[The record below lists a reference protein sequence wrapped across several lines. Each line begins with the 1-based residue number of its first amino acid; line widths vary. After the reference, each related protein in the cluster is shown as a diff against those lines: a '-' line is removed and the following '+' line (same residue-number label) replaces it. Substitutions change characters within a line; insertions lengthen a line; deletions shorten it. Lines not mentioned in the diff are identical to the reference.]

1 MGTVGKTELAKTVA
15 EKLSIGAR
23 AAQEVIDATMAAIS
37 EHTGNGDTVR
47 LIGFGSFVVKA
58 HKART
63 ARNPRTGEAV
73 DVPESTK
80 LSFKPSK
87 AS

>member
-15 EKLSIGAR
+15 EKLNIGAQ
-23 AAQEVIDATMAAIS
+23 AAQMAIEATIAAIS
-37 EHTGNGDTVR
+37 ERTGNGDTVR

-63 ARNPRTGEAV
+63 ARNPRTGESV
-73 DVPESTK
+73 DVPESQK

-87 AS
+87 AN